1 MFQRWFGTK
10 AHTRLHYLTLLFF
23 VIGMVCSKFLMSMGL
38 LLGTL
43 NLLLEAD
50 FNTYYRRLKEN
61 RLVHLLLLFYVL
73 FWLSLLWSDNWR
85 EGLDELRRFTSLLL
99 IPIIISVRP
108 LPSARKIEGLWSFF
122 LGALLLTSLVNSISY
137 HFFAEQL
144 HLVDIR
150 KMSLFGSH
158 IRFGILIGLGLSYT
172 LFRIRQQK
180 WYVLLAF
187 WFIFYTLDSQALSGV
202 LTVVVVLM
210 GHAISFLLQRRKWGW
225 VLGMGSLSLVL
236 LFGLVYY
243 LAQPIETRETCPP
256 NPVQMAQE
264 WQKRSTLP
272 FEGRDLR
279 GQLLASTV
287 ERFVLSKNG
296 CAAASGVAALSREEI
311 RWIEL
316 GFADI
321 REAQGGLSARLFGLR
336 YQLHHSNN
344 PNDHS
349 LLERI
354 EYWRNATSLIADHWL
369 IGVGIGDL
377 TDQMQSRYEERGSQL
392 RLDRRLRPH
401 NYYLTTW
408 LNLGF
413 FGLCLFVGL
422 LLLFVKRQLQ
432 YRQVQGILIGLTFIL
447 TLFIEDGLETQMGL
461 TIFAFFFAF
470 YSRRVVH

>member
-1 MFQRWFGTK
+1 
-10 AHTRLHYLTLLFF
+10 
-23 VIGMVCSKFLMSMGL
+23 MVCSKFLMSMGL
-38 LLGTL
+38 LLGSL

-50 FNTYYRRLKEN
+50 FKTYYRRLKEN
-61 RLVHLLLLFYVL
+61 RLVHLLLLFYLL
-73 FWLSLLWSDNWR
+73 FWLSLFWSDNWR
-85 EGLDELRRFTSLLL
+85 EGLDQLRRFTSLLL
-99 IPIIISVRP
+99 IPIIIAARP
-108 LPSARKIEGLWSFF
+108 LPRAQKIDGLWSFF

-150 KMSLFGSH
+150 QMSLFGSH
-158 IRFGILIGLGLSYT
+158 IRFGILIGLGLSFT
-172 LFRIRQQK
+172 LFRIQQQK
-180 WYVLLAF
+180 WYVVLAL
-187 WFIFYTLDSQALSGV
+187 WFIFYTLDSQVLSGV
-202 LTVVVVLM
+202 LTVVIVLM
-210 GHAISFLLQRRKWGW
+210 GHAIFFLLQRKKWAW
-225 VLGMGSLSLVL
+225 VLGLGSISLIL
-236 LFGLVYY
+236 LFALVYY

-256 NPVQMAQE
+256 NPVQMAQA
-264 WQKRSTLP
+264 WQQRSTLP
-272 FEGRDLR
+272 FEGQDLR
-279 GQLLASTV
+279 GQQLASTI

-296 CAAASGVAALSREEI
+296 CASAYGVAALSREEI

-349 LLERI
+349 LLERF
-354 EYWRNATSLIADHWL
+354 EYWRNATSIIADHWL
-369 IGVGIGDL
+369 LGVGIGDL

-392 RLDRRLRPH
+392 RPDRRLRPH

-408 LNLGF
+408 LNLGLL
-413 FGLCLFVGL
+413 GVSLFVVL

-470 YSRRVVH
+470 YSRRVVY